1 MATYIKCP
9 YPHCQKDINF
19 DSLSKNE
26 WSASYGAIEIHCPYC
41 GLTFGMD
48 MGSSAAMQVKI
59 TMNVEKYLII
69 IARKEAEM
77 EGVENEIRII
87 RKYVSAVDYSEF
99 ELNNKDY
106 FQNKLPERIIYK
118 LRPLWDKL
126 AKLRVECNCIE
137 DMIKDFENHDG

>member
-1 MATYIKCP
+1 
-9 YPHCQKDINF
+9 
-19 DSLSKNE
+19 
-26 WSASYGAIEIHCPYC
+26 
-41 GLTFGMD
+41 
-48 MGSSAAMQVKI
+48 
-59 TMNVEKYLII
+59 MNVEKYLII